1 MAPRLGSSLTH
12 ASLVGVCWFRRKN
25 DSGQENASHASPFQ
39 ASREL
44 RFNAGQQAQ
53 MLSSH
58 SPFLP
63 LLSKS
68 SGILPH
74 SLNYLMVGFPVGS
87 VVKNLPINAG
97 DVSSIPEKGRSPGEG
112 NGNPLQ
118 FSYLENPMDR
128 GAWQVTVPGAI
139 KGWSQLSM
147 DVISMIMIIID
158 TVIKPLLCTQEN
170 AARRR
175 WGPHLNVSPDYG
187 KVIADHSDCSS
198 GLSPTACKI

>member
-39 ASREL
+39 ASREP

-53 MLSSH
+53 TLSSH

-74 SLNYLMVGFPVGS
+74 SLDYLMVGFPVGS
-87 VVKNLPINAG
+87 VVKNLPVNAG
-97 DVSSIPEKGRSPGEG
+97 DVSSIPEKGKIPWRKKWQPTSVFLPGES
-112 NGNPLQ
+112 NGQRSLAGD
-118 FSYLENPMDR
+118 SSWGHKGL
-128 GAWQVTVPGAI
+128 VTTEHGCNKYDNDNNRHCYQALTVYSRER
-139 KGWSQLSM
+139 SQEEM
-147 DVISMIMIIID
+147 
-158 TVIKPLLCTQEN
+158 
-170 AARRR
+170 
-175 WGPHLNVSPDYG
+175 G
-187 KVIADHSDCSS
+187 SS
-198 GLSPTACKI
+198 FKCVT

>member
-1 MAPRLGSSLTH
+1 
-12 ASLVGVCWFRRKN
+12 
-25 DSGQENASHASPFQ
+25 
-39 ASREL
+39 
-44 RFNAGQQAQ
+44 
-53 MLSSH
+53 
-58 SPFLP
+58 
-63 LLSKS
+63 
-68 SGILPH
+68 
-74 SLNYLMVGFPVGS
+74 
-87 VVKNLPINAG
+87 
-97 DVSSIPEKGRSPGEG
+97 
-112 NGNPLQ
+112 
-118 FSYLENPMDR
+118 MDR

>member
-1 MAPRLGSSLTH
+1 MKTMAPRLGSSLTH

-39 ASREL
+39 ASREP
-44 RFNAGQQAQ
+44 RFNAGQQAHT
-53 MLSSH
+53 LSSH

-87 VVKNLPINAG
+87 VVKNLPVNAG

-139 KGWSQLSM
+139 KGWSQLS
-147 DVISMIMIIID
+147 
-158 TVIKPLLCTQEN
+158 N
-170 AARRR
+170 
-175 WGPHLNVSPDYG
+175 
-187 KVIADHSDCSS
+187 
-198 GLSPTACKI
+198 